1 MPDNALADLIR
12 TRRIALGISQKKL
25 GLMCGYNDV
34 SAQRTVQRWEYGE
47 GEPSVYVLRK
57 LAAALQLPLEDLI
70 P

>member
-12 TRRIALGISQKKL
+12 TKRIALGLSQIKL
-25 GLMCGYNDV
+25 GMLCGYKET
-34 SAQRTVQRWEYGE
+34 SARHTVQRWESGE